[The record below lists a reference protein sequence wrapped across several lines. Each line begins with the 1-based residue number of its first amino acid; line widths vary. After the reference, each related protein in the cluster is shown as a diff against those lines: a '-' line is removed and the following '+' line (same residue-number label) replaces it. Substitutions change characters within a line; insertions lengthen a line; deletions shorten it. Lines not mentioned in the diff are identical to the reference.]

1 MSPWYLSC
9 ERVDTHETYQIPESC
24 APRRVNPLA
33 QSEISSR
40 TKRSKGTENTPVPLS
55 RLRICG
61 GDGGREDAGVDIAG
75 REGGRKTKGGEE
87 GGESRRQGRLAKQ
100 QERTHVRRVQWPP
113 PTPKQSH
120 SIPRAQTRKFCLAK
134 LTHWLPARGSAT
146 WSDWRASG
154 RLTHGRRNRP
164 ERALSSAAKFPSHP
178 HHHQPCFARQSQ
190 GPLSMPPPAR
200 AGSLLGPSS
209 LARTMRKSFPITSSP
224 ETYVSSGLDS
234 LFCLSDNSCA
244 HPLQQ
249 VGSLPKNDVDVGTG
263 LVGAPAY
270 VSCSPFVSLSASSA
284 DPYVPSVGAAMS

>member
-1 MSPWYLSC
+1 M
-9 ERVDTHETYQIPESC
+9 
-24 APRRVNPLA
+24 APHVAGL
-33 QSEISSR
+33 E
-40 TKRSKGTENTPVPLS
+40 ELVPLS
-55 RLRICG
+55 STA
-61 GDGGREDAGVDIAG
+61 DAIAG
-75 REGGRKTKGGEE
+75 PK
-87 GGESRRQGRLAKQ
+87 SQQRRR
-100 QERTHVRRVQWPP
+100 
-113 PTPKQSH
+113 PTFLSH
-120 SIPRAQTRKFCLAK
+120 RHRY
-134 LTHWLPARGSAT
+134 
-146 WSDWRASG
+146 
-154 RLTHGRRNRP
+154 
-164 ERALSSAAKFPSHP
+164 
-178 HHHQPCFARQSQ
+178 QPCCARRLQRLSQ
-190 GPLSMPPPAR
+190 TPPPAR